1 MIDYIKPVKLK
12 KLVIENNIWQAPLA
26 GYSSMPFR
34 ILTWRLGRPGLL
46 ATEMISARAVEQK
59 NEKQEQ
65 YLIRSE
71 QEGPVAYQLWG
82 CNESAIEYAAGV
94 VEDRGADVV
103 DLNCGCPVKKVRAA
117 GAGSKLMEDPL
128 LIARLIKAM
137 RRGVKNIPV
146 TIKIRVGT
154 SDRNY
159 NGVEVAKIAE
169 DAGVDLITVHG
180 RHACERYSH
189 SVRYEKIQE
198 IVEAVKIPI
207 IGNGDVCDGVSA
219 KEMFDRTGCAGVMVG
234 RACMG
239 SPWIFDK
246 IKLELSGNDW
256 VGPDKVELASVMLE
270 HYDLLVSLVGK
281 DRAIRQSRKLG
292 AFYSKGIIGAR
303 SFRNKLNNMKSR
315 EDLEELVNMLM
326 S

>member
-1 MIDYIKPVKLK
+1 
-12 KLVIENNIWQAPLA
+12 
-26 GYSSMPFR
+26 MPFR

-82 CNESAIEYAAGV
+82 CSESAIEYAASI

-169 DAGVDLITVHG
+169 DAGVESD
-180 RHACERYSH
+180 YS
-189 SVRYEKIQE
+189 
-198 IVEAVKIPI
+198 AWTP
-207 IGNGDVCDGVSA
+207 C
-219 KEMFDRTGCAGVMVG
+219 
-234 RACMG
+234 
-239 SPWIFDK
+239 
-246 IKLELSGNDW
+246 L
-256 VGPDKVELASVMLE
+256 
-270 HYDLLVSLVGK
+270 
-281 DRAIRQSRKLG
+281 
-292 AFYSKGIIGAR
+292 
-303 SFRNKLNNMKSR
+303 
-315 EDLEELVNMLM
+315 
-326 S
+326 